1 MSMTTNQ
8 PEEDQGN
15 FRIPTVARAGELP
28 ATDQASRDQSAG
40 GLPREIAEHAQAEED
55 LRRERDTTRNILQT
69 VEAIILALDTEGRIT
84 LINRKG
90 CDLLGWSEAELI
102 GRDWFTTCLPPERPL
117 EEIRTVFRKM
127 LASDMAGSEYYE
139 NPVRTRSGEERLI
152 AWHNSAIRDT
162 GGNVIGGLS
171 AGEDIT
177 ERKRIEHAL
186 RQSQADLNRAQAVG
200 QIGSWRLDLARNELL
215 WSDENHRIFGVPR
228 GTPLTY
234 QTFLAIVHPDD
245 RDYVDRRWREAQ
257 VGAPYDIDHRLLVN
271 GEVKWVREK
280 VELEFD
286 ATGRLLGG
294 FGTTQ
299 DITELKL
306 AEQALIEADQ
316 RKDEFL
322 AMLGHELRNPLA
334 PIRNAAHVLGRL
346 DSNLPQVRWAREII
360 EQQVVHLTRLV
371 DDLLDVSRIARGK
384 IALQQATVL
393 LSEVVEQALEMA
405 RPMIDANNHR
415 LEVRLP
421 EAPLRLRADPV
432 RLAQVLTNLLDN
444 AAKYTPAGGRIE
456 LEAGLVNETLEIRL
470 RDNGI
475 GIPAELRPHI
485 FDLFQQG
492 EQGLDR
498 AQGGLGIGLSL
509 AKRLV
514 AMHGGRIEATSAGPG
529 LGAEF
534 TIRLPAPVDVPTVAV
549 EHSAGPV
556 VAATTCRVL
565 VVDDDPAVA
574 DSMAALLGMEGHD
587 VRTAAGGEM
596 ALALAR
602 EFHPRLILLDIGL
615 AGMDGYQVARR
626 LRQQHRE
633 GDAPYLVAVTGYG
646 HDAARMRSREA
657 GFDRHLVKPV
667 YPETI
672 RALLAEIGV
681 APAVHD

>member
-1 MSMTTNQ
+1 MTTNQ
-8 PEEDQGN
+8 PEEGQGN
-15 FRIPTVARAGELP
+15 FRPPAEAGGGKLP
-28 ATDQASRDQSAG
+28 ATDQASRNHAAG
-40 GLPREIAEHAQAEED
+40 SLPREIAEYAQAEED
-55 LRRERDTTRNILQT
+55 LRQERDTTRNILQT
-69 VEAIILALDTEGRIT
+69 VEAILLALDTEGRIT

-117 EEIRTVFRKM
+117 DEIRAVFRKM

-162 GGNVIGGLS
+162 GGKVIGGLS

-177 ERKRIEHAL
+177 ERKQIERAL
-186 RQSQADLNRAQAVG
+186 QQSQADLNRAQAVG
-200 QIGSWRLDLARNELL
+200 QIGSWRLNLARNELL

-228 GTPLTY
+228 GMPLTY

-257 VGAPYDIDHRLLVN
+257 GGAHYDIDHRLLVN

-280 VELEFD
+280 AELEFD
-286 ATGRLLGG
+286 AAGHLLGG

-346 DSNLPQVRWAREII
+346 DSNEPQVRWARNII

-384 IALQQATVL
+384 IALQQTTVL
-393 LSEVVEQALEMA
+393 LSEVVGQALEMA
-405 RPMIDANNHR
+405 RPLIEAKHHHLD
-415 LEVRLP
+415 VRLP
-421 EAPLRLRADPV
+421 EAPVRLRADPV
-432 RLAQVLTNLLDN
+432 RLAQVITNLLDN
-444 AAKYTPAGGRIE
+444 AAKYTPDGGRIE
-456 LEAGLVNETLEIRL
+456 LFAGLMKEAVAIRV

-475 GIPAELRPHI
+475 GIPAELRPYV

-498 AQGGLGIGLSL
+498 PQGGLGIGLSL

-514 AMHGGRIEATSAGPG
+514 AMHDGRIDAASAGPG

-534 TIRLPAPVDVPTVAV
+534 TIRLPALVDAATVAV
-549 EHSAGPV
+549 EHATVP
-556 VAATTCRVL
+556 VAATTACRVL

-574 DSMAALLGMEGHD
+574 DSMAALLSLEGHD
-587 VRTAAGGEM
+587 VRTAAEGEI

-602 EFHPRLILLDIGL
+602 EFRPRLILLDIGL

-626 LRQQHRE
+626 LRLQHGAE
-633 GDAPYLVAVTGYG
+633 NAPYLVAVTGYG
-646 HDAARMRSREA
+646 HEEARARSREA

-672 RALLAEIGV
+672 CALLAEIVG
-681 APAVHD
+681 APATHA